1 MCCNVVL
8 KKKKKSQP
16 RLQTA
21 TLILSMS
28 LQLQRY
34 FEKSMIS
41 RKVSLIC
48 TYVLISPSYKCCS
61 VLREICRESNWILCM
76 CPLSVAGR
84 LCGEVRWV
92 RRESPRSEWLQQ
104 GEPTHRGLKPL
115 PSDATEQ
122 PGRCD
127 RSEGRYFC
135 QTHLE
140 DGHCHRHVASS
151 VERNWILFS
160 HEKTYSFVFKFYLF
174 RDRCASK
181 A

>member
-8 KKKKKSQP
+8 KKKKKP

-21 TLILSMS
+21 TLIISMS

-135 QTHLE
+135 QMGTATDMWRHLLRGTGSSSVMRKHTHLFLSFICLWT
-140 DGHCHRHVASS
+140 GVQA
-151 VERNWILFS
+151 
-160 HEKTYSFVFKFYLF
+160 KT
-174 RDRCASK
+174 
-181 A
+181 